1 MNKYIEAIGK
11 ITNREEADDILA
23 ACERLEKGLGDN
35 PASVLFS
42 DSWERERSYSQI
54 VLEIQS
60 NADDFLFSLAGH
72 KGETMESLKKMTV
85 SDIMSFAERLVKK
98 E

>member
-1 MNKYIEAIGK
+1 MKKYIEAVDK
-11 ITNREEADDILA
+11 IANGEDASDIFVE
-23 ACERLEKGLGDN
+23 CERLEKNLGDN
-35 PASVLFS
+35 PANVLFS
-42 DSWERERSYSQI
+42 EQWEGIRSYTQR

-60 NADDFLFSLAGH
+60 DSDDFLFSLAGH